1 MLIPMLFSLSL
12 DHKELLVC
20 QARWPN
26 PQSVKLLSG
35 RNVFSNNPKMIS
47 QDYLILCLVGGQGGV
62 INSVFTTLEE
72 RPVSSCR
79 AAVHSPICVSFPLA
93 LLLQTSL
100 FGEGTYLTSDL
111 SLALIYSPHG
121 HGWQHSLLGPIL
133 SCVAVCEVIDHP
145 DVKCQ
150 TKKKGE

>member
-1 MLIPMLFSLSL
+1 MFVTLLKNDLCCIMVPILV
-12 DHKELLVC
+12 LLVC
-20 QARWPN
+20 W
-26 PQSVKLLSG
+26 LLP
-35 RNVFSNNPKMIS
+35 F
-47 QDYLILCLVGGQGGV
+47 
-62 INSVFTTLEE
+62 
-72 RPVSSCR
+72 
-79 AAVHSPICVSFPLA
+79 
-93 LLLQTSL
+93 QTSL